1 MRRRGRLLLPL
12 LALLLLLAPAFPQE
26 LPVQRPHDEATAA
39 TDDAAPA
46 APEHDAPQDSKP
58 KSERPESETPKSEQP
73 AQTRVVLRTGP
84 APERLRAPGMNA
96 SLVLS
101 ALLTDVRQR
110 APAAPAPRVEPRPI
124 EAADLVSGLCSLPPP
139 A

>member
-26 LPVQRPHDEATAA
+26 LPVQRPPDETTAA
-39 TDDAAPA
+39 ADDAAPA
-46 APEHDAPQDSKP
+46 APEHDAPQNSKP
-58 KSERPESETPKSEQP
+58 ESERPESEQP
-73 AQTRVVLRTGP
+73 AQTRVVLRSGP

-110 APAAPAPRVEPRPI
+110 AHAAPVPRVEPRPI
-124 EAADLVSGLCSLPPP
+124 EAADLVSGLRSLPPP